1 MIQLIGPTR
10 KQRLLHRLLRGPPQ
24 RAAAMKWVTLICVLL
39 CTIATESRHLQKRDA
54 EHHPRLI
61 GSMYITLGPDNFK
74 HILLVMTAQN
84 FQKCSL
90 QQHMKLVQELS
101 AIAEHCVDH
110 EDKADCKKPMNTIF
124 YDKVCTGSD
133 KTQSYP
139 WKADCCGKQDPE
151 REKCFHDHR
160 DTNIEPFKKPDAAAA
175 CKLQT
180 EDPHEAFHYYIDTVA
195 KRHPSLYPPAVLG
208 LAEQYSVIMKDC
220 CAEEEKEKCFD
231 ARFTDVQKTTLYL
244 EYQQKHTC
252 HILKSFPPEREY
264 YAKKLVKY
272 AQKFPA
278 SSFDVLH
285 KLTLESVHLS
295 KDCCKDDVVECMT
308 EKMEYFQHIC
318 DNQEKIS
325 PNLKACCE
333 KSILERTPCM
343 IALPSDDIPADLPKE
358 MKEFVE
364 ADDVCKHY
372 TDEKDVYL
380 AKFLFEFARRHPEL
394 SDLFCIGVAK
404 GYEDLLKKCCAEEH
418 PADCY
423 KAAPQLFEARIKE
436 IQALAK
442 QNCDAF
448 ANLEPH
454 VFHAEL
460 LGIIVP
466 TMPQMSDEILLRS
479 TGKMS
484 KVPGNCCALPE
495 NQRLSCLEDKTEII
509 LGEICEIE
517 SQTFI
522 NDQVHHCC
530 IDSYSDRRPCFS
542 KLGLDPSYKAPEI
555 DVTHYKGRA
564 DICHGTEEEQKH
576 KRLGLLIRVLKDKPD
591 TPQEK
596 RHQIIGQ
603 FNEMRV
609 KCCEAEDRQAC
620 FDSERPDFHLQV
632 KKLLLH

>member
-1 MIQLIGPTR
+1 MRSYVKESMEKGHIRPSSSPLGAGFFFVAKKDGSLRPCIDY
-10 KQRLLHRLLRGPPQ
+10 RLLNKITVKFQYPLPLISDLFARIKGASWFTKIDLRGAYNLVRIRQGDEWKTAFNTPEGHFEYLVMPFGLANAPSVFQSFMHDIFHSLLRNPVRNPNSAGVAFTPTYE
-24 RAAAMKWVTLICVLL
+24 V
-39 CTIATESRHLQKRDA
+39 SRRSSLTQNKDG
-54 EHHPRLI
+54 I
-61 GSMYITLGPDNFK
+61 QFSMIKY
-74 HILLVMTAQN
+74 
-84 FQKCSL
+84 
-90 QQHMKLVQELS
+90 VQ
-101 AIAEHCVDH
+101 DQ
-110 EDKADCKKPMNTIF
+110 T
-124 YDKVCTGSD
+124 

-195 KRHPSLYPPAVLG
+195 KRHPFLYPPAVLG
-208 LAEQYSVIMKDC
+208 LAKQYSVIMKDC

-380 AKFLFEFARRHPEL
+380 AKSPICDSGERTSGAPWTLQ
-394 SDLFCIGVAK
+394 
-404 GYEDLLKKCCAEEH
+404 
-418 PADCY
+418 
-423 KAAPQLFEARIKE
+423 AASEAR
-436 IQALAK
+436 
-442 QNCDAF
+442 
-448 ANLEPH
+448 H
-454 VFHAEL
+454 
-460 LGIIVP
+460 
-466 TMPQMSDEILLRS
+466 
-479 TGKMS
+479 
-484 KVPGNCCALPE
+484 
-495 NQRLSCLEDKTEII
+495 KTPA
-509 LGEICEIE
+509 
-517 SQTFI
+517 
-522 NDQVHHCC
+522 H
-530 IDSYSDRRPCFS
+530 R
-542 KLGLDPSYKAPEI
+542 
-555 DVTHYKGRA
+555 
-564 DICHGTEEEQKH
+564 
-576 KRLGLLIRVLKDKPD
+576 
-591 TPQEK
+591 
-596 RHQIIGQ
+596 
-603 FNEMRV
+603 
-609 KCCEAEDRQAC
+609 
-620 FDSERPDFHLQV
+620 
-632 KKLLLH
+632 